1 MPKKKQSQPRLIDAT
16 LREGFQSPSTVFTVE
31 DVKRIATKIAE
42 GGVDTLEVGHP
53 YISTEVRKFTRSVV
67 DLNLGIPV
75 LAHARA
81 SRPDIDAVG
90 NSGADWVGIFL
101 GVNEISQTARLGGRS
116 FEQLTDIID
125 DSVSHAKS
133 LGLQIR
139 FTIEDCSRTDWDR
152 MTKAF
157 DRAVASGADRLC
169 LADTVGVMEPLA
181 VSEHVAR
188 IKETYPDQDVEVHFH
203 DDRGLAMAN
212 ALAAV
217 DAGADWISVCINGLG
232 ERCGITDHTVLAMNL
247 HHRGT
252 RKLSEK
258 QALALV
264 SATADVAVCSG
275 QVIAQ
280 SRPVVGEYAFTH
292 TSRLHVLAV
301 EKDQRSYEWIDPSMV
316 GRSHQ
321 TMPIKSRTD
330 GQG

>member
-1 MPKKKQSQPRLIDAT
+1 M
-16 LREGFQSPSTVFTVE
+16 
-31 DVKRIATKIAE
+31 
-42 GGVDTLEVGHP
+42 LEVGHP

-67 DLNLGIPV
+67 ELGLGLPV

-81 SRPDIDAVG
+81 SQPDIEAVG

-116 FEQLTDIID
+116 FEELTDIIEN
-125 DSVSHAKS
+125 SVSYAKS
-133 LGLQIR
+133 LGLKIR

-157 DRAVASGADRLC
+157 DRAVAAGADRLC
-169 LADTVGVMEPLA
+169 LADSVGIMEPQT
-181 VSEHVAR
+181 VSETVSR
-188 IKETYPDQDVEVHFH
+188 IKENYPDQELEVHFH

-212 ALAAV
+212 ALAAI
-217 DAGADWISVCINGLG
+217 DSGADWISVCINGLG
-232 ERCGITDHTVLAMNL
+232 ERCGITNHTVLAMNL

-258 QALALV
+258 QALSLV
-264 SATADVAVCSG
+264 SATADVAKCSG
-275 QVIAQ
+275 QEISKSQ
-280 SRPVVGEYAFTH
+280 PVVGEYAFTH

-301 EKDQRSYEWIDPSMV
+301 EKDQRSYEWIDPALI

-321 TMPIKSRTD
+321 TMPVKSRTD
-330 GQG
+330 G